1 MGRSNEPDANPDVQR
16 VSEEIAGRLADL
28 GLWLSGDERPEDLA
42 SLLESVE
49 RFEVAVESRGGDLMV
64 DEGPGGDTTEPD
76 DPHFVLP
83 RRDEDESVEDY
94 LDRLAIAT
102 DEVHRHQPHRDD

>member
-1 MGRSNEPDANPDVQR
+1 MARSNEPNADPDVRR
-16 VSEEIAGRLADL
+16 VSEDIAGRLTDL
-28 GLWLSGDERPEDLA
+28 GIWLSGDEGPEDIA

-49 RFEVAVESRGGDLMV
+49 RFEVAVESQGGDLMV
-64 DEGPGGDTTEPD
+64 DEGPGGETSEPD

-94 LDRLAIAT
+94 LDRLAVAT